1 MHEIDRTNLSDQTK
15 FKLCEIKKTENYF
28 INEINERKSYSKKL
42 SKYVTIFD
50 YIDKILIVLSA
61 KSSGVSIISFTSVI
75 GVPAGIASASFALIF
90 SITAGIIKKLL
101 STTIKKKKKHDQI
114 LMLAKSKYNSI
125 EALISQALN
134 DIDISHKEFI
144 TILNEKDKYER
155 MKYNLISENGD
166 EKQETIKLSNIY
178 IKKKKFSYI

>member
-1 MHEIDRTNLSDQTK
+1 MN
-15 FKLCEIKKTENYF
+15 
-28 INEINERKSYSKKL
+28 
-42 SKYVTIFD
+42 KYITIFD
-50 YIDKILIVLSA
+50 YIDKIWIVLGA
-61 KSSGVSIISFTSVI
+61 TSSGVSIISFTIII
-75 GVPAGIASASFALIF
+75 GVPAGIASASFTLIF

-144 TILNEKDKYER
+144 TILKEKDKYEK
-155 MKYNLISENGD
+155 MKEDIE
-166 EKQETIKLSNIY
+166 EQKIAK
-178 IKKKKFSYI
+178 

>member
-1 MHEIDRTNLSDQTK
+1 MHEIDKTKLSDQTK
-15 FKLCEIKKTENYF
+15 YRLCEIKKIENYF

-61 KSSGVSIISFTSVI
+61 TSSSVSIISFASTI
-75 GVPAGIASASFALIF
+75 GVPAGIASACFTLIF

-101 STTIKKKKKHDQI
+101 STAIKKKKKHDQI

-134 DIDISHKEFI
+134 DINISHEEFI
-144 TILNEKDKYER
+144 TIFKEKDRYER
-155 MKYNLISENGD
+155 MKENIKD
-166 EKQETIKLSNIY
+166 KNEYKKQEIV
-178 IKKKKFSYI
+178 KFSSIK